1 MQQLSGFNPDR
12 MSVGYLTDL
21 VHTTHVFL
29 KLMEHMSKGKHLMVS
44 KKIKVK
50 KPKGKGGKGGSDG
63 EGAKRM
69 EKEEMWELVSGQ
81 LSRGGGRFQRM

>member
-1 MQQLSGFNPDR
+1 M
-12 MSVGYLTDL
+12 GYLTDL

-29 KLMEHMSKGKHLMVS
+29 KLMEHMSKSKHLMVS

-50 KPKGKGGKGGSDG
+50 KPKEKGGSGG

-69 EKEEMWELVSGQ
+69 EKEEMWELVSGELSQ

>member
-1 MQQLSGFNPDR
+1 M
-12 MSVGYLTDL
+12 
-21 VHTTHVFL
+21 FL